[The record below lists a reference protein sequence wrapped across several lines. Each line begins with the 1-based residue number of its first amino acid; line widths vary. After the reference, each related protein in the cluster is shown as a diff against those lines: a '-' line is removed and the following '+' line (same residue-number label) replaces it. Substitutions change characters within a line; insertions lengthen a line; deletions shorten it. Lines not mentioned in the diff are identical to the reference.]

1 MRRFFSISAL
11 AVAAV
16 AIAAPAYAGGAQ
28 LEPSRV
34 RVDAGEEIELSA
46 HVSQGAFGWVEDG
59 PFYVYLIG
67 TGYGEI
73 TSTATGGTATDVP
86 LGELSIDASGKNAEV
101 FVQATIPAETPAGEY
116 QVVVCNDPC
125 TTGFGDLNGGA
136 LYVGI
141 DPPSLE
147 QEITHVPPSTAA
159 VAIDVVVTSAAPA
172 PRAAPAYMALA
183 PSPERTTQISP
194 LWVACSAALGAV
206 VLMMALVSRDRS

>member
-1 MRRFFSISAL
+1 MT
-11 AVAAV
+11 AV
-16 AIAAPAYAGGAQ
+16 AIAAPAYAGAAQ

-59 PFYVYLIG
+59 PFYVYLSG

-73 TSTATGGTATDVP
+73 TSTAAGGSATDVP

-116 QVVVCNDPC
+116 RVVVCNDPC
-125 TTGFGDLNGGA
+125 TTGFGDLNGGE

-147 QEITHVPPSTAA
+147 QEITDVPTSTAA
-159 VAIDVVVTSAAPA
+159 VAIDVVVTAAAPA

-183 PSPERTTQISP
+183 PYPQRTTQVSP

-206 VLMMALVSRDRS
+206 VLVMALVSRDRS